1 VSADPLDRELLALAE
16 AAAREA
22 GALIARYAAEGFAV
36 GTKTTATDMV
46 TEADRAAERLIA
58 ERLLGARPGDG
69 FVGEEGA
76 REAGSSG
83 VRWVVD
89 PLDGTTNFI
98 YGIPAYAVS
107 IAAER
112 DGAVVAGVVH
122 DVAHGLTYAAVRGGG
137 ATCNGQPIR
146 VREKARLAT
155 ALVGTG
161 FAYDPA
167 RRAEQAAV
175 LARVLPA
182 VRDIRRMGSAAL
194 DLAHV
199 ACGMLDGYYEYRLNP
214 WDIAAG
220 GLIVE
225 EAGGLVGGFGGR
237 SFAEGYVVAAG
248 PTVFAELSALVEAA
262 YRAAAAGA

>member
-1 VSADPLDRELLALAE
+1 MSADPLAQELLALAE

-22 GALIARYAAEGFAV
+22 GALIARYAAEGFAI
-36 GTKTTATDMV
+36 GTKSTATDMV
-46 TEADRAAERLIA
+46 TEADRAAERLLI

-112 DGAVVAGVVH
+112 EGQVVAGVVH
-122 DVAHGLTYAAVRGGG
+122 DVAHGLTYSAALGGG
-137 ATCNGQPIR
+137 AACNGRPIR
-146 VREKARLAT
+146 AREGAALAT
-155 ALVGTG
+155 ALLATG

-167 RRAEQAAV
+167 RRAAQAAMT
-175 LARVLPA
+175 AHILPR

-220 GLIVE
+220 GLIAR
-225 EAGGLVGGFGGR
+225 EAGAVTGGFGGYG
-237 SFAEGYVVAAG
+237 FEDGYVVAAAPG
-248 PTVFAELSALVEAA
+248 LFGALAELVDRA
-262 YRAAAAGA
+262 YRERAGT